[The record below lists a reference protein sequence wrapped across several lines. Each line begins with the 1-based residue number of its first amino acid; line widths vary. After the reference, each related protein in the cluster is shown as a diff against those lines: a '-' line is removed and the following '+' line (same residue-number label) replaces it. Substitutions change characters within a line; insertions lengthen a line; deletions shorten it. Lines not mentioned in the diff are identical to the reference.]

1 MYICECICMYMYIAF
16 GDLTFDIINKHQQ
29 TVISG
34 PMMTQFKQLKLE
46 AEIFGVQPLQT
57 KAPAVEY

>member
-1 MYICECICMYMYIAF
+1 MYMYIAF

-46 AEIFGVQPLQT
+46 AEIFGVQPPQT